1 MALFPKKKDTDS
13 EPEGSPEQ
21 PAQAGP
27 VPTRQ
32 TGEDSVDVIGI
43 DIGFGFTKA
52 VKGHETIIFK
62 SILGEA
68 AEIQYTEA
76 LLDEAERDE
85 YLHLEIEGTSHF
97 VGELAERQSNVRF
110 FTLDQGQ
117 FVSRFA
123 RPLALTAL
131 GRLASSHVPVNLV
144 TGLPIGHYR
153 QHKEDFAKMLAGKHT
168 ITIVSRDGSREEKSI
183 NINKVLVVPQPFG
196 SLFDAMLTDDGHL
209 KDKHFLQQKIGVIDV
224 GFRTCDYTVSDKMRY
239 SERGSRT
246 TESGIARGFN
256 IIASKLR
263 EKSGVNVELYR
274 LYQAVEKGAIKI
286 RGQEFD
292 LKAITEQVFKQLATT
307 IANEVDRL
315 WADDWDMDAMIITG
329 GGGKVLEPYLKS
341 QLTGEVLAA
350 TDGDHDQRFRN
361 VQGYGKYGRYKWGSS
376 TVEE

>member
-1 MALFPKKKDTDS
+1 MALFPKKNNSETQQKAPAQ
-13 EPEGSPEQ
+13 EPEPDGEQ
-21 PAQAGP
+21 TPS
-27 VPTRQ
+27 
-32 TGEDSVDVIGI
+32 TGEDRVDVIGI

-52 VKGHETIIFK
+52 VKDHNTIIFK

-76 LLDEAERDE
+76 LLEEAEKDE
-85 YLHLEIEGTSHF
+85 FLHVEFDGAAHF

-123 RPLALTAL
+123 RPLALTAI
-131 GRLASSHVPVNLV
+131 GRLATAHVPVNLV

-153 QHKEDFAKMLAGKHT
+153 QHKEEFAKMLTGKHT
-168 ITIVSRDGSREEKSI
+168 ITIISRDGSREEKSI

-196 SLFDAMLTDDGHL
+196 SLFDTMLTDEGKL
-209 KDKHFLQQKIGVIDV
+209 KDKRFLQEKIGVIDV

-274 LYQAVEKGAIKI
+274 LYEAVEKGSIKI

-292 LKAITEQVFKQLATT
+292 LKSLIEQVFKQQ
-307 IANEVDRL
+307 
-315 WADDWDMDAMIITG
+315 
-329 GGGKVLEPYLKS
+329 GKETS
-341 QLTGEVLAA
+341 
-350 TDGDHDQRFRN
+350 
-361 VQGYGKYGRYKWGSS
+361 GKL
-376 TVEE
+376 

>member
-1 MALFPKKKDTDS
+1 MPLFPKKK
-13 EPEGSPEQ
+13 EPEPTQQQAPEQ
-21 PAQAGP
+21 QKPADEEQP
-27 VPTRQ
+27 PR
-32 TGEDSVDVIGI
+32 TGEKPVDVIGI

-52 VKGHETIIFK
+52 VKGRETIIFK

-76 LLDEAERDE
+76 LLDEAENDE
-85 YLHLEIEGTSHF
+85 FLHLEFDGTSHF

-123 RPLALTAL
+123 QPLALTAL
-131 GRLASSHVPVNLV
+131 ARLASSHVPINLV

-153 QHKEDFAKMLAGKHT
+153 QNKDDFAKLLTGKHAVT
-168 ITIVSRDGSREEKSI
+168 IISRDGSREEKTI
-183 NINKVLVVPQPFG
+183 NINKVMVVPQPFG
-196 SLFDAMLTDDGHL
+196 SLFDTMLTDEGQL
-209 KDKHFLQQKIGVIDV
+209 KDKRFLQDKIGVIDV
-224 GFRTCDYTVSDKMRY
+224 GFRTCDYTVSHKMRY

-274 LYQAVEKGAIKI
+274 LYDAVEKGHIKI

-292 LKAITEQVFKQLATT
+292 LKSLTEQVFKQLATT

-329 GGGKVLEPYLKS
+329 GGGKVLEPFLKS
-341 QLTGEVLAA
+341 QLTGEVLSASEQ
-350 TDGDHDQRFRN
+350 DGDPRFRN
-361 VQGYGKYGRYKWGSS
+361 VSGYGKYGRYKWGTSS
-376 TVEE
+376 VSE

>member
-1 MALFPKKKDTDS
+1 M
-13 EPEGSPEQ
+13 
-21 PAQAGP
+21 
-27 VPTRQ
+27 
-32 TGEDSVDVIGI
+32 DVIGI

-52 VKGHETIIFK
+52 VKGHERIIFK

-76 LLDEAERDE
+76 LLDEADKDE
-85 YLHLEIEGTSHF
+85 FLHLEFDGTSHF

-123 RPLALTAL
+123 LPLALTAV
-131 GRLASSHVPVNLV
+131 GRLASSHVPVNLM

-153 QHKEDFAKMLAGKHT
+153 QHKTEFARMLTGKHA
-168 ITIVSRDGSREEKSI
+168 ITMVGRDGSREEKTI

-196 SLFDAMLTDDGHL
+196 SLFGTMLTEEGKL
-209 KDKHFLQQKIGVIDV
+209 KDRRFLQDKIGVIDI

-274 LYQAVEKGAIKI
+274 LYDAVEKGSIKI

-292 LKAITEQVFKQLATT
+292 LKSLTEQVFKQLATT

-329 GGGKVLEPYLKS
+329 GGGKVLEPYLRS
-341 QLTGEVLAA
+341 QLTGEILPSPEQNE
-350 TDGDHDQRFRN
+350 DQRYRN
-361 VQGYGKYGRYKWGSS
+361 VRGYAKYGRYKWGATGAS
-376 TVEE
+376 E

>member
-1 MALFPKKKDTDS
+1 MALFPKKKDPVTQQQEAPARQQES
-13 EPEGSPEQ
+13 SGEQ
-21 PAQAGP
+21 TQ
-27 VPTRQ
+27 R
-32 TGEDSVDVIGI
+32 TGEERVDVIGI

-52 VKGHETIIFK
+52 VKGRENIIFK

-76 LLDEAERDE
+76 LLDEAEKDE
-85 YLHLEIEGTSHF
+85 FLHLEFDGSSHF

-153 QHKEDFAKMLAGKHT
+153 QHKDDFAKMLAGKHT
-168 ITIVSRDGSREEKSI
+168 VTMISRDGSREEKTI

-196 SLFDAMLTDDGHL
+196 SLFDTMLTDEGKL
-209 KDKHFLQQKIGVIDV
+209 KDKRFLQDKIGVIDV

-274 LYQAVEKGAIKI
+274 LYQAVDKGSIKI

-292 LKAITEQVFKQLATT
+292 LKSITEQVFKQLSTT

-329 GGGKVLEPYLKS
+329 GGGNVLETFLKS
-341 QLTGEVLAA
+341 QLTGEVLTPA
-350 TDGDHDQRFRN
+350 DQHEDPRFRN
-361 VQGYGKYGRYKWGSS
+361 VRGYGKYGRYKWGTSS
-376 TVEE
+376 ITE

>member
-1 MALFPKKKDTDS
+1 MALFPKRR
-13 EPEGSPEQ
+13 EAEIQ
-21 PAQAGP
+21 PDAPPPPPAADGAQNP
-27 VPTRQ
+27 N
-32 TGEDSVDVIGI
+32 TGEARVDVNGI

-52 VKGHETIIFK
+52 VQGRETIIFK

-68 AEIQYTEA
+68 AEIQYSEA
-76 LLDEAERDE
+76 LLDEAEKDE
-85 YLHLEIEGTSHF
+85 FLHLEFDGASHF

-110 FTLDQGQ
+110 FTLDQEQ

-123 RPLALTAL
+123 RPLAMTAL
-131 GRLASSHVPVNLV
+131 GRLASSHLPINLV

-153 QHKEDFAKMLAGKHT
+153 RHKDDFSRMLTGKHAVT
-168 ITIVSRDGSREEKSI
+168 MIGRDGSRAEKSI
-183 NINKVLVVPQPFG
+183 NINKVMVVPQPFG
-196 SLFDAMLTDDGHL
+196 SLFDTMLTDEGKL
-209 KDKHFLQQKIGVIDV
+209 KDKRFLQDKIGVIDV

-256 IIASKLR
+256 IIAGKLR

-274 LYQAVEKGAIKI
+274 LYQAVEKGSIKI

-292 LKAITEQVFKQLATT
+292 LKSLTEQVFKQLATT

-329 GGGKVLEPYLKS
+329 GGGKVLEPFLKP
-341 QLTGEVLAA
+341 QLTGEVLSAPEP
-350 TDGDHDQRFRN
+350 DGDPRFRN
-361 VQGYGKYGRYKWGSS
+361 VRGYGKYGRYKWG
-376 TVEE
+376 TATGGE

>member
-1 MALFPKKKDTDS
+1 MAMFPKKNYS
-13 EPEGSPEQ
+13 ETQQ
-21 PAQAGP
+21 PAPTQQTEAGGEQNP
-27 VPTRQ
+27 R
-32 TGEDSVDVIGI
+32 TGEDRVDVIGI

-52 VKGHETIIFK
+52 VKEHNTIIFK

-76 LLDEAERDE
+76 LLDEAEKDE
-85 YLHLEIEGTSHF
+85 FLHLEIDGASHF

-123 RPLALTAL
+123 QPLALTAI
-131 GRLASSHVPVNLV
+131 GRLATAHVPVNLV

-153 QHKEDFAKMLAGKHT
+153 QHKEDFAKMLTGKHAVT
-168 ITIVSRDGSREEKSI
+168 MISRDGSREEKSL

-196 SLFDAMLTDDGHL
+196 SLFDTMLTDEGKL
-209 KDKHFLQQKIGVIDV
+209 KDKRFLQEKIGVIDV

-274 LYQAVEKGAIKI
+274 LYEAVDKGSIKI

-292 LKAITEQVFKQLATT
+292 LKSLTEQVFKQLATT

-329 GGGKVLEPYLKS
+329 GGGKVLEPFLKS
-341 QLTGEVLAA
+341 QLTGEILVAP
-350 TDGDHDQRFRN
+350 DQNEDQRFRN
-361 VQGYGKYGRYKWGSS
+361 VRGYGKYGRYKWGTATIS
-376 TVEE
+376 E

>member
-1 MALFPKKKDTDS
+1 MALFPKKKDS
-13 EPEGSPEQ
+13 ETEQ
-21 PAQAGP
+21 EAPPQHTATGGEQNQ
-27 VPTRQ
+27 T
-32 TGEDSVDVIGI
+32 TGEERVDVIGI

-52 VKGHETIIFK
+52 VKERDNIIFK

-76 LLDEAERDE
+76 LLDEAEVDE
-85 YLHLEIEGTSHF
+85 FLHLEIDGAAHF

-123 RPLALTAL
+123 KPLALTAL
-131 GRLASSHVPVNLV
+131 GRLSSSHVPINLV

-153 QHKEDFAKMLAGKHT
+153 QHKNDFAKMLTGKHT
-168 ITIVSRDGSREEKSI
+168 VTIISRDGSREEKSI
-183 NINKVLVVPQPFG
+183 NINKVMVVPQPFG
-196 SLFDAMLTDDGHL
+196 SLFDTMLTDEGKL
-209 KDKHFLQQKIGVIDV
+209 KDKRFLQEKIGVIDI

-274 LYQAVEKGAIKI
+274 LYEAVEKGSIKI

-292 LKAITEQVFKQLATT
+292 LKSLTEQVFKQLATT

-329 GGGKVLEPYLKS
+329 GGGKVLESSLKS
-341 QLTGEVLAA
+341 QLTGEILSAP
-350 TDGDHDQRFRN
+350 DESQDPRFRN
-361 VQGYGKYGRYKWGSS
+361 VRGYDKYGRYKWGI
-376 TVEE
+376 TTPND

>member
-1 MALFPKKKDTDS
+1 MALFPKKKDS
-13 EPEGSPEQ
+13 ETQQEDAPEQ
-21 PAQAGP
+21 PSEKDAEQAP
-27 VPTRQ
+27 K
-32 TGEDSVDVIGI
+32 TGEDRVDVIGI

-52 VKGHETIIFK
+52 VKEHETIIFK

-76 LLDEAERDE
+76 LLEEAERDE
-85 YLHLEIEGTSHF
+85 YLHLEIDGSAHF

-153 QHKEDFAKMLAGKHT
+153 QHKEDFAKMLSGKHT
-168 ITIVSRDGSREEKSI
+168 ITIVGRDGSREEKTI

-196 SLFDAMLTDDGHL
+196 SLFDAMLTDEGKL
-209 KDKHFLQQKIGVIDV
+209 KDKHFLQQKIGVIDI

-263 EKSGVNVELYR
+263 EKSGINVELYR
-274 LYQAVEKGAIKI
+274 LYQSVEKGAIKI

-292 LKAITEQVFKQLATT
+292 LKSITEQVFKQLATT
-307 IANEVDRL
+307 IANEIDRL

-350 TDGDHDQRFRN
+350 TDGESDQRFRN
-361 VQGYGKYGRYKWGSS
+361 VRGYGKYGRYKWGSGTIS
-376 TVEE
+376 E

>member
-1 MALFPKKKDTDS
+1 MALFPKKR
-13 EPEGSPEQ
+13 EPEIQ
-21 PAQAGP
+21 QDAPAQ
-27 VPTRQ
+27 PTEADGGQNPR
-32 TGEDSVDVIGI
+32 TGEERVDVNGI

-52 VKGHETIIFK
+52 VKGRESIIFK

-76 LLDEAERDE
+76 LLDEADKDE
-85 YLHLEIEGTSHF
+85 FLHLEFDGASHF

-131 GRLASSHVPVNLV
+131 GRLASSHVPINLV

-153 QHKEDFAKMLAGKHT
+153 QNKEEFSKMLTGKHAVT
-168 ITIVSRDGSREEKSI
+168 MFSRDGSREEKTV
-183 NINKVLVVPQPFG
+183 NVNKVMVVPQPFG
-196 SLFDAMLTDDGHL
+196 SLFDTMLTDEGKL
-209 KDKHFLQQKIGVIDV
+209 KDKRFLQDKIGVIDV

-274 LYQAVEKGAIKI
+274 LYQAVEKGSIKI

-292 LKAITEQVFKQLATT
+292 LKSLTEQVFKQLATT

-329 GGGKVLEPYLKS
+329 GGGKVLEPFLKS
-341 QLTGEVLAA
+341 LLTGEVLSAP
-350 TDGDHDQRFRN
+350 DQGEDPRFRN
-361 VQGYGKYGRYKWGSS
+361 VRGYSKYGRYKWGTATIS
-376 TVEE
+376 E